1 MVGHWCFIM
10 LAYLLNRCRNDHWNH
25 RVHGH
30 PPAQFL
36 PAILVAALL
45 LHAARGYSQTAA
57 DSSSQLTLTQFR
69 SLVAAR
75 LSETS
80 RATSKSR
87 DKQPPPDLHPAE
99 EVFARLL
106 ILQARGSAVHQSV
119 DRLAGWGKAI
129 RLRFQTQNAPE
140 LDVDVARFEEARMV
154 AESARIEAEKKR
166 AVEQANSLLGRPAA
180 APLVALLPL
189 SRAEDPNGVDK
200 QQKDVLA
207 EGEELVTKMYRS
219 YQFGG
224 ITVTA
229 LMEYEKVL
237 YELELEY
244 REQWA
249 RDAMKP
255 ATE

>member
-1 MVGHWCFIM
+1 MSHC
-10 LAYLLNRCRNDHWNH
+10 RRNDHWNH
-25 RVHGH
+25 RAHNGTT
-30 PPAQFL
+30 AQFL
-36 PAILVAALL
+36 SAILGALLL

-57 DSSSQLTLTQFR
+57 DSSSQLTLAQFR

-75 LSETS
+75 LAEAS
-80 RATSKSR
+80 RTTSKTR
-87 DKQPPPDLHPAE
+87 DKQPSPDLQPAE

-106 ILQARGSAVHQSV
+106 ILQARVGAVQQSV
-119 DRLAGWGKAI
+119 DRLAGWSKAI
-129 RLRFQTQNAPE
+129 QLRFQTQNAPE
-140 LDVDVARFEEARMV
+140 FDVDVARFEEARMV
-154 AESARIEAEKKR
+154 AESARIEAEQKR
-166 AVEQANSLLGRPAA
+166 AVEQANSLLGRPPA

-189 SRAEDPNGVDK
+189 SSSENPNGVDK

-207 EGEELVTKMYRS
+207 QGKELVTKMYRS

-237 YELELEY
+237 YELEIEY